1 MSVGLNIRTYR
12 KEKKLTQKQLAD
24 KIGVSEITIRRYE
37 KNINT
42 PTVIILNKIAEALEV
57 SRDELL
63 TSYDTVKYELEKSLL
78 NGSSDITKLVSQF
91 EILSKEESVRMFRIL
106 IDILAWED
114 LKNINDDDMY
124 EVLMSHEL
132 YSYLRFLFFEKLNK
146 KK

>member
-63 TSYDTVKYELEKSLL
+63 TSYDIVKYELENSLL

-106 IDILAWED
+106 IDILDWKD

-124 EVLMSHEL
+124 EVLMSQEL
-132 YSYLRFLFFEKLNK
+132 YSYIKFLFFEKLNK